1 MPDNRSTYPN
11 FYEELYP
18 LDRSISFISPH
29 INHQSVIYDPET
41 GARKCPIVPKFTDKD
56 RVKTVK
62 DIFEY
67 GLKASDTGTN
77 VCFGKR
83 PSFSSPVSW
92 LTYAE
97 VDKRVKAIGSS
108 LSRLRTLENDREKF
122 VGIYGPNS
130 PEWVITQYAC
140 ASYSFVIVPLYP
152 TLGDEAVQHILTQTN
167 MKCILCA
174 SGNEAIYLMDK
185 FKSSL
190 ETFIIISNDSK
201 FEEFKSK
208 YGSKVSVYLFEE
220 FMKKGMNE
228 PLPKKTPLPTD
239 LYMIA
244 YTSGS
249 TGLPKGVLV
258 SHGEVAYCTIS
269 LLETSEFKLVSS
281 NAVHFSYLPLPHS
294 MEQIA
299 LSAHIMMGGS
309 AGFLTQTVDNLIDD
323 AQVLRP
329 TSLVMVPRVLSRLY
343 TKYQQALGDS
353 MVKQRLYNH
362 IVKRKLAEQ
371 KRGKFYHKSIVDTM
385 LFGKLRKKLGG
396 RVCCIVTGGAPISLE
411 LEKFAHALFGMV
423 FQGYGSTESLACITL
438 SRVGEYRLGTVGGI
452 GYGMKVKLV
461 DVPELGLIV
470 SRDRRGE
477 ICCKGKHCTKGYYKD
492 PVKTAELI
500 DNDGWLHTGDIGEWM
515 PVSLKI
521 LSDIH
526 LSVYLFINI
535 TQCY

>member
-130 PEWVITQYAC
+130 PE
-140 ASYSFVIVPLYP
+140 
-152 TLGDEAVQHILTQTN
+152 
-167 MKCILCA
+167 
-174 SGNEAIYLMDK
+174 
-185 FKSSL
+185 
-190 ETFIIISNDSK
+190 
-201 FEEFKSK
+201 
-208 YGSKVSVYLFEE
+208 
-220 FMKKGMNE
+220 
-228 PLPKKTPLPTD
+228 TPLPTD